1 MRRFYGFD
9 LGDAES
15 AISLL
20 EKNSEIPPT
29 ILEIEGVKSFITAYA
44 ALSDGTL
51 LIGENAC
58 YARNAQKRK
67 LRFKSRFLKEPSVEQ
82 DVKSFAAGVLGAL
95 YASGDLL
102 RNDEDSCFYIGCPAG
117 WDLNER
123 ERYRGIFER
132 AGYPPV
138 KVISESRAALISAC
152 QSKHLQIGYDILSR
166 PMLVVDIGSSTTD
179 FAYIDRGKEVE
190 MQTGGEVYLGGGV
203 MDDLLLNY
211 AVDHSGNPQ
220 KIRRIF
226 EESEAWKNYCEF
238 ACRRLKEKYYSDT
251 EYFKDHPCKDS
262 VLIRQSFPA
271 TRLVIEM
278 SAEIAHHLEEGAS
291 PKLEGASFKEVF
303 LNSLRNV
310 RQTISGQTPELL
322 FLTGGVS
329 KMPGIRQWCAEVFP
343 EAVII
348 TGAEPEFSVS
358 RGLAWSGSI
367 DEELREFRADL
378 EELKRSTAVEDIVKE
393 HIKDLYKDIVET
405 LTRPIIRNAAVP
417 VFERWRSGSIRR
429 LADIDKEMER
439 EIDAWLHSPD
449 AAELLVRPITNWL
462 RPVAYRLEEYTMPIC
477 VRHNVP
483 YRALSLTSYLSLAE
497 IDVQVNAR
505 DVFAVEELTWMVNAI
520 ISILV
525 GLLCGGS
532 GIAMISSGAPGIIAG
547 AFLSLVVLVLGKH
560 QMEKA
565 LLSMDIPNVM
575 RKLVRRRSFETRLE
589 SIRDEICA
597 NFYRSLEEEKNEEIT
612 GRMVGEISSQ
622 IELCLTKMAEVVE
635 VPLG

>member
-291 PKLEGASFKEVF
+291 PKLEGSSFKEVF

-417 VFERWRSGSIRR
+417 VFERWRNGEINK
-429 LADIDKEMER
+429 LTDTNEELEKEIAKYLRSEEAR
-439 EIDAWLHSPD
+439 ELMI
-449 AAELLVRPITNWL
+449 EPIANWL
-462 RPVAYRLEEYTMPIC
+462 KPIAEKLEEYTVPIC
-477 VRHNVP
+477 IKHHVP
-483 YRALSLTSYLSLAE
+483 YTALSLKSFMRLTDL
-497 IDVQVNAR
+497 DVKISAK
-505 DVFAVEELTWMVNAI
+505 DVFAVSEITWLIDSI
-520 ISILV
+520 ISIVV

-532 GIAMISSGAPGIIAG
+532 GVALIASGPTGIFAGMMISI
-547 AFLSLVVLVLGKH
+547 LVLALGKDK
-560 QMEKA
+560 MEE
-565 LLSMDIPNVM
+565 LLLKTDLPRPL
-575 RKLVRRRSFETRLE
+575 RKLVPKNTIESRMDAITGEVRANLYKSLE
-589 SIRDEICA
+589 NEKNDEITEHLV
-597 NFYRSLEEEKNEEIT
+597 ND
-612 GRMVGEISSQ
+612 ISAQ
-622 IELCLTKMAEVVE
+622 IEECLTKMAEVVE
-635 VPLG
+635 IPLG

>member
-29 ILEIEGVKSFITAYA
+29 VLDIEGVKSFITAYA

-58 YARNAQKRK
+58 YARGAQKRK
-67 LRFKSRFLKEPSVEQ
+67 LRFKSRFLKDPSVEQ

-102 RNDEDSCFYIGCPAG
+102 RNDEDSCFYVGCPAG

-190 MQTGGEVYLGGGV
+190 MQTGGEVYLGGGI

-211 AVDHSGNPQ
+211 AVDSSSNPQ
-220 KIRRIF
+220 KIRKIF

-238 ACRRLKEKYYSDT
+238 ACRRLKEKYYSDV
-251 EYFKDHPCKDS
+251 EYFHDHPCKDS

-271 TRLVIEM
+271 TRLTIEM
-278 SAEIAHHLEEGAS
+278 NEKVARHLEEGPS
-291 PKLEGASFKEVF
+291 PKLDGSSFKEVF

-310 RQTISGQTPELL
+310 RQGISGKTPELL

-329 KMPGIRQWCAEVFP
+329 KMPGIRQWCAEIFP
-343 EAVII
+343 EAVVI

-393 HIKDLYKDIVET
+393 HINELYKDIVDT
-405 LTRPIIRNAAVP
+405 MTQPIIRKAAVP
-417 VFERWRSGSIRR
+417 VFERWRNGEINK
-429 LADIDKEMER
+429 LTDTNEELEKEIAKYLRSDEAR
-439 EIDAWLHSPD
+439 ELMI
-449 AAELLVRPITNWL
+449 EPIANWL
-462 RPVAYRLEEYTMPIC
+462 KPIAEKLEEYTVPIC
-477 VRHNVP
+477 IKHHVP
-483 YRALSLTSYLSLAE
+483 YTALSLKSFMRLTDL
-497 IDVQVNAR
+497 DVKISAK
-505 DVFAVEELTWMVNAI
+505 DVFAVSEITLLIDSI
-520 ISILV
+520 ISIVV

-532 GIAMISSGAPGIIAG
+532 GVALIASGPTGIFAG
-547 AFLSLVVLVLGKH
+547 MMLSILVLALGKEK
-560 QMEKA
+560 MEE
-565 LLSMDIPNVM
+565 LLLKTDLPRPL
-575 RKLVRRRSFETRLE
+575 RKLFPKNAIESRMDAITSEVR
-589 SIRDEICA
+589 A
-597 NFYRSLEEEKNEEIT
+597 NIYKSLENDKNEEIT
-612 GRMVGEISSQ
+612 EHLVNDISAQ
-622 IELCLTKMAEVVE
+622 IEECLTKMAEVVE
-635 VPLG
+635 IPLG

>member
-417 VFERWRSGSIRR
+417 VFERWRNGEINK
-429 LADIDKEMER
+429 LTDTNEELEKEIAKYLRSEEAR
-439 EIDAWLHSPD
+439 ELMI
-449 AAELLVRPITNWL
+449 EPIANWL
-462 RPVAYRLEEYTMPIC
+462 KPIAEKLEEYTVPIC
-477 VRHNVP
+477 IKHHVP
-483 YRALSLTSYLSLAE
+483 YTALSLKSFMRLTDL
-497 IDVQVNAR
+497 DVKISAK
-505 DVFAVEELTWMVNAI
+505 DVFAVSEITWLIDSI
-520 ISILV
+520 ISIVV

-532 GIAMISSGAPGIIAG
+532 GVALIASGPTGIFAGMMISI
-547 AFLSLVVLVLGKH
+547 LVLALGKDK
-560 QMEKA
+560 MEE
-565 LLSMDIPNVM
+565 LLLKTDLPRPL
-575 RKLVRRRSFETRLE
+575 RKLVPKNTIESRMDAITGEVRANLYKSLE
-589 SIRDEICA
+589 NEKNDEITEHLV
-597 NFYRSLEEEKNEEIT
+597 ND
-612 GRMVGEISSQ
+612 ISAQ
-622 IELCLTKMAEVVE
+622 IEECLTKMAEVVE
-635 VPLG
+635 IPLG

>member
-58 YARNAQKRK
+58 YARGAQKRK
-67 LRFKSRFLKEPSVEQ
+67 LRFKSRFLKDSSVEQ

-102 RNDEDSCFYIGCPAG
+102 RNDEDSCFYVGCPAG
-117 WDLNER
+117 WDLNDR

-211 AVDHSGNPQ
+211 AVDNASNPQ

-238 ACRRLKEKYYSDT
+238 ACRRLKEKYYSDVD
-251 EYFKDHPCKDS
+251 YFRDHPCKDS
-262 VLIRQSFPA
+262 VLIRHSFPA
-271 TRLVIEM
+271 TRLTIEM
-278 SAEIAHHLEEGAS
+278 NELVAHHLEEGAS
-291 PKLEGASFKEVF
+291 PKLDGASFKEVF

-310 RQTISGQTPELL
+310 RQTISGKTPELL

-329 KMPGIRQWCAEVFP
+329 KMPGIRQWCAEIFP
-343 EAVII
+343 ESVII

-393 HIKDLYKDIVET
+393 HITELYKDIVDT
-405 LTRPIIRNAAVP
+405 MTQPIIRKAAVP
-417 VFERWRSGSIRR
+417 VFERWRNGEINK
-429 LADIDKEMER
+429 LTDTNEELEKEIANYLRSDEAR
-439 EIDAWLHSPD
+439 ELMI
-449 AAELLVRPITNWL
+449 EPIANWL
-462 RPVAYRLEEYTMPIC
+462 KPIAEKLEEYTVPIC
-477 VRHNVP
+477 IKHHVP
-483 YRALSLTSYLSLAE
+483 YTALSLKSFMRLTDL
-497 IDVQVNAR
+497 DVKISAK
-505 DVFAVEELTWMVNAI
+505 DVFAVSEITLLIDSI
-520 ISILV
+520 ISIIV

-532 GIAMISSGAPGIIAG
+532 GVALIASGPTGIFAG
-547 AFLSLVVLVLGKH
+547 MMLSILVLALGKDK
-560 QMEKA
+560 MEE
-565 LLSMDIPNVM
+565 LLLKTDLPRPL
-575 RKLVRRRSFETRLE
+575 RKLLPKNTIESRMDAITSEVRSNL
-589 SIRDEICA
+589 
-597 NFYRSLEEEKNEEIT
+597 YKSLENEKNEEIT
-612 GRMVGEISSQ
+612 LHLVDDISAQ
-622 IELCLTKMAEVVE
+622 IEECLTKMAEVVE
-635 VPLG
+635 IPLG

>member
-58 YARNAQKRK
+58 YARGAQKRK
-67 LRFKSRFLKEPSVEQ
+67 LRFKSRFLKDSSVEQ

-117 WDLNER
+117 WDLNDR

-211 AVDHSGNPQ
+211 AVDNASNPQ

-238 ACRRLKEKYYSDT
+238 ACRRLKEKYYSDVD
-251 EYFKDHPCKDS
+251 YFRDHPCKDS
-262 VLIRQSFPA
+262 VLIRHSFPA
-271 TRLVIEM
+271 TRLTIEM
-278 SAEIAHHLEEGAS
+278 NELVARHLEEGAS
-291 PKLEGASFKEVF
+291 PKLDGASFKEVF

-310 RQTISGQTPELL
+310 RQTISGKTPELL

-329 KMPGIRQWCAEVFP
+329 KMPGIRQWCAEIFP
-343 EAVII
+343 ESVII

-393 HIKDLYKDIVET
+393 HITELYKDIVDT
-405 LTRPIIRNAAVP
+405 MTQPIIRKAAVP
-417 VFERWRSGSIRR
+417 VFERWRNGEINK
-429 LADIDKEMER
+429 LTDTNEELEKEIANYLRSDEAR
-439 EIDAWLHSPD
+439 ELMI
-449 AAELLVRPITNWL
+449 EPIANWL
-462 RPVAYRLEEYTMPIC
+462 KPIAEKLEEYTVPIC
-477 VRHNVP
+477 IKHHVP
-483 YRALSLTSYLSLAE
+483 YTALSLKSFMRLTDL
-497 IDVQVNAR
+497 DVKISAK
-505 DVFAVEELTWMVNAI
+505 DVFAVSEITLLIDSI
-520 ISILV
+520 ISIIV

-532 GIAMISSGAPGIIAG
+532 GVALIASGPTGIFAG
-547 AFLSLVVLVLGKH
+547 MMLSILVLALGKDK
-560 QMEKA
+560 MEE
-565 LLSMDIPNVM
+565 LLLKTDLPRPL
-575 RKLVRRRSFETRLE
+575 RKLLPKNTIESRMDAITSEVRSNL
-589 SIRDEICA
+589 
-597 NFYRSLEEEKNEEIT
+597 YKSLENEKNEEIT
-612 GRMVGEISSQ
+612 LHLVDDISAQ
-622 IELCLTKMAEVVE
+622 IEECLTKMAEVVE
-635 VPLG
+635 IPLG